1 MKGGLLSPV
10 FCARFRALGARR
22 GARRVVAVLL
32 GGMVVAAALIGLTA
46 CGGSSAPG
54 SLSAPAPPVASTKG
68 TDAAPQPVRRSV
80 PSDESALLGR
90 GSPAPPIEFAVGDER
105 VVLRFRAGFRSQ
117 FVETIVVGS
126 EVVYP
131 PQCDAP
137 APPASGLCS
146 RSHLEFR
153 SVGRGKD
160 LKHVGTHVRGQQLDL
175 LFAGV
180 YEGSPECGAYGY
192 WLLRVGP
199 TGARVTSPIV
209 GCSTTPFPEG
219 PDVDF
224 VNPMIRWDPPV
235 SIRVHEGLGD
245 WRRFE
250 LNARTLEWTQVAR
263 ERDEDAP

>member
-1 MKGGLLSPV
+1 MAPHHSDDPPDAAGPAG
-10 FCARFRALGARR
+10 RGARR
-22 GARRVVAVLL
+22 GARVVGALWV
-32 GGMVVAAALIGLTA
+32 ALIGLTA

-54 SLSAPAPPVASTKG
+54 SLPAPAPPVASTKG
-68 TDAAPQPVRRSV
+68 TDATPQPVRSSG
-80 PSDESALLGR
+80 PPYKSGLFDR

-105 VVLRFRAGFRSQ
+105 VVLRFRAVILRFQ

-160 LKHVGTHVRGQQLDL
+160 LMHVGTHVRGQQLDL

-180 YEGSPECGAYGY
+180 YEGSSECGAYGY
-192 WLLRVGP
+192 WLLRVDP
-199 TGARVTSPIV
+199 TGARATSPIV

-219 PDVDF
+219 PGVDF
-224 VNPMIRWDPPV
+224 VNPVIRWDPPV
-235 SIRVHEGLGD
+235 SIRVHEGLGN

-250 LNARTLEWTQVAR
+250 LNARTLQWTQVAR